1 MILIMTGI
9 FACHGATALEPQ
21 VYSVRSG
28 AGVEIG
34 VDPGVHDACPTPR
47 AQSTMLEY
55 PKGPLTSTVNAN
67 DWAFFFLGFKCIQ
80 SEVLLDTSSSEIMR
94 LNVTCIKTHPV

>member
-1 MILIMTGI
+1 M
-9 FACHGATALEPQ
+9 
-21 VYSVRSG
+21 RSG

-34 VDPGVHDACPTPR
+34 VDAGVHDACPTPK

-67 DWAFFFLGFKCIQ
+67 DWGFFFFRI
-80 SEVLLDTSSSEIMR
+80 
-94 LNVTCIKTHPV
+94 